1 MPVHYDDAVVSA
13 IAALDEVGAR
23 VYMHAG
29 TYRAEL
35 PLPSRADGHAGLG
48 RAYISIYAGD
58 LPGTVHLYA
67 DLPDGDS
74 LLEKEDARPGDV
86 VAYWRD
92 ATEAA
97 RDAAHRVADEAVI
110 RRDARLIAKGVWED
124 TCAGY
129 AAAAE
134 DPADPVPGDKVALRL
149 PGGTTLIRAYTG
161 ASRACPTGWEW
172 RSHGCMA
179 RADGQ
184 VLADLAD
191 DPVVRLPRT
200 MVAVVLDG
208 PARRERHAAR
218 LAEETADAVER
229 AAGDDRPRWERE
241 LLREHGPDTAP
252 ATAEEA
258 VNAALDANDEE
269 TAAGGEEVRLT
280 ISPTAD
286 GDYWVPALQGPGG
299 VLPLSARLTGTM
311 PAWAGPAQ
319 IRAWLGALFGDRAA
333 AGAELAAAC
342 PFD

>member
-1 MPVHYDDAVVSA
+1 
-13 IAALDEVGAR
+13 
-23 VYMHAG
+23 
-29 TYRAEL
+29 
-35 PLPSRADGHAGLG
+35 
-48 RAYISIYAGD
+48 
-58 LPGTVHLYA
+58 
-67 DLPDGDS
+67 
-74 LLEKEDARPGDV
+74 
-86 VAYWRD
+86 
-92 ATEAA
+92 
-97 RDAAHRVADEAVI
+97 
-110 RRDARLIAKGVWED
+110 
-124 TCAGY
+124 
-129 AAAAE
+129 
-134 DPADPVPGDKVALRL
+134 
-149 PGGTTLIRAYTG
+149 
-161 ASRACPTGWEW
+161 
-172 RSHGCMA
+172 MA
-179 RADGQ
+179 RADGL
-184 VLADLAD
+184 VRADLAD

-200 MVAVVLDG
+200 MVAAVLDG

-241 LLREHGPDTAP
+241 LLREHGPDAAP

-258 VNAALDANDEE
+258 VNAALDANEEE

>member
-35 PLPSRADGHAGLG
+35 PLPSRADGHVGLG

-74 LLEKEDARPGDV
+74 LLEEENARPGDV

-124 TCAGY
+124 TGCGY
-129 AAAAE
+129 VPAADDA
-134 DPADPVPGDKVALRL
+134 ADPVPGDKVALRL
-149 PGGTTLIRAYTG
+149 PGGTILIRAYVG
-161 ASRACPTGWEW
+161 VSGACPTGWEW
-172 RSHGCMA
+172 RSHGRMA

-184 VLADLAD
+184 TLAKMAD
-191 DPVVRLPRT
+191 DGDVGLPRT
-200 MVAVVLDG
+200 MVAAVLDG
-208 PARRERHAAR
+208 PERRTRQEQP
-218 LAEETADAVER
+218 LIDAVEDAAAR
-229 AAGDDRPRWERE
+229 AAGDDRPAWERA
-241 LLREHGPDTAP
+241 LLREGDPEVPETVRELVEDLLDNEEGEVGFQLVIVP
-252 ATAEEA
+252 ADEA
-258 VNAALDANDEE
+258 G
-269 TAAGGEEVRLT
+269 TQ
-280 ISPTAD
+280 
-286 GDYWVPALQGPGG
+286 WVPAIQGC
-299 VLPLSARLTGTM
+299 VRAVPLDAMLTGTM